1 MLVLSLKIL
10 GCSNAGST
18 ASIPAVN
25 NFELGRYLGKWYEIA
40 RLPHSFERDMKDVYA
55 EYGLREDGK
64 ISVINSGWRDGK
76 KSVANGVAHPK
87 NDPHTGELRVSF
99 FRPFYG
105 DYRIVWL
112 EPDYSAA
119 IVTGATTDYLWI
131 LARSPQIEQ
140 EQLNRYL
147 EKITK
152 WGFEVSKI
160 EFPWTGKYEGI

>member
-1 MLVLSLKIL
+1 MKYHIPLLMLVLSLKIL

-119 IVTGATTDYLWI
+119 IVTGATTDYLWMVKDNFSIHGRATRKI
-131 LARSPQIEQ
+131 LLP
-140 EQLNRYL
+140 NR
-147 EKITK
+147 ET
-152 WGFEVSKI
+152 S
-160 EFPWTGKYEGI
+160 FPRLTLSA